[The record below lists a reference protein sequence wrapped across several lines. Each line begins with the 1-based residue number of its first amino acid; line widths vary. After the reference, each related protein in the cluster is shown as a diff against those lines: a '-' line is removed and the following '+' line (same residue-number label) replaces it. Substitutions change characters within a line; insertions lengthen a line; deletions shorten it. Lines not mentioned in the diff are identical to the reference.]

1 MIVATCR
8 ARNGALIQ
16 IDDGCAAVRGS
27 IFETQIIDEQ
37 RRIAHSILVAYTD
50 REREIDHE
58 AYSCISDG
66 RECG

>member
-1 MIVATCR
+1 MIIASCR

-37 RRIAHSILVAYTD
+37 RRIAHSILVAYT
-50 REREIDHE
+50 EREIDHE
-58 AYSCISDG
+58 THSCISDG
-66 RECG
+66 RECR